1 MAYSYEEY
9 HVFYY
14 VNQLMG
20 WMESNALEEGSVER
34 NLYQWTKG
42 YRLVQ
47 PCRQKDETEVDYV
60 RRAGA
65 AWKTCIARLAQKA
78 CAQKPGV
85 LAQNLDFITQVFDF
99 TPEEKLIVEFL
110 ALFASAALIGRFGCC
125 FYGHASGN
133 LSMVPFNYL
142 ILYCGLRILFY
153 TPEVIV

>member
-9 HVFYY
+9 RVFYY

-42 YRLVQ
+42 YRLAQ
-47 PCRQKDETEVDYV
+47 PCRQKDETESDYV

-65 AWKTCIARLAQKA
+65 AWKSRIALLAKKA

-85 LAQNLDFITQVFDF
+85 LA
-99 TPEEKLIVEFL
+99 
-110 ALFASAALIGRFGCC
+110 
-125 FYGHASGN
+125 
-133 LSMVPFNYL
+133 
-142 ILYCGLRILFY
+142 
-153 TPEVIV
+153 